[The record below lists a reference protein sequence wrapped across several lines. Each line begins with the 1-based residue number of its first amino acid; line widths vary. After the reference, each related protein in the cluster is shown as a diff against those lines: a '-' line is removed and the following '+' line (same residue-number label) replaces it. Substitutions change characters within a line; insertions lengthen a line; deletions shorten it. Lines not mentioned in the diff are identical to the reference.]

1 MHLSSDA
8 VSFLRQSLALLATV
22 TTAASFL
29 AACSNDPAKPE
40 SGIESSN
47 VSPSLQSGMVV
58 TANPIATQA
67 GAEILRRGGTAVDA
81 AVAIES
87 VLSLVEPQSSGF
99 GGGAF
104 LMYFDASDGSL
115 QAYDG
120 REIAPAGV
128 DADLFL
134 DEDGE
139 VLGFLEA
146 KNSGLSIGVPGV
158 VSMLALAQSEHGAL
172 AWDSLFDQAIS
183 LSENGFEA
191 SARLRS
197 FFEKYGLRLIPST
210 PEEGPMDAYEYFFD
224 EAGEFRE
231 RLYNPAY
238 AETLRLIGEDPA
250 NLYRGD
256 LAKAM
261 VASAQHPPR
270 AGTLSLE
277 DIAAYQPRK
286 LTPICVDYRG
296 IDYCGPPPP
305 SSWVAVGMTLEILEN
320 LPFPG
325 EDRMQSWAMFT
336 EAQRLAYADRDHFIA
351 DDTAIAVPLAGLM
364 NPDYLRQR
372 SELISQES
380 AAPSYEPGDPWTFET
395 AQTRSDYGTDTTD
408 DQPGTTH
415 FVVVDHHGNVV
426 SMTATVES
434 IFGSGRMAGGMFLN
448 NELTDF
454 ARDPRDKEGKLVAN
468 HPAAGKRPR
477 SSMSPT
483 IALRKDGGFHM
494 ATGSPGGNSIIAYT
508 AKSIVGMVDW
518 NLSPQEAIDLPN
530 VVARGDVIRVEQSRA
545 DEAMLASMRAFGFNI
560 RESAG
565 ENSGLSIVL
574 AHGDGVLE
582 GGVDPRREGTVEIVP
597 PPNER

>member
-1 MHLSSDA
+1 MHPSSDA
-8 VSFLRQSLALLATV
+8 VKSLRRTLLATATV
-22 TTAASFL
+22 FL
-29 AACSNDPAKPE
+29 AACSNDPAKQ
-40 SGIESSN
+40 SAG
-47 VSPSLQSGMVV
+47 VDSPSANPKLQSGMVV
-58 TANPIATQA
+58 TANPLATRA
-67 GAEILRRGGTAVDA
+67 GAQVLRRGGSAVDA

-99 GGGAF
+99 GGGGF
-104 LMYFDASDGSL
+104 LMHFDASSGSL

-120 REIAPAGV
+120 REVAPAGV

-158 VSMLALAQSEHGAL
+158 VAMLALAQSEHGTL
-172 AWDSLFDQAIS
+172 RWDSLFDDAIS
-183 LSENGFEA
+183 LAENGFVA
-191 SARLRS
+191 SPRLRS

-210 PEEGPMDAYEYFFD
+210 QEEGPMDAYEYFFD
-224 EAGEFRE
+224 DAGEFRE
-231 RLYNPAY
+231 RLFNPAY
-238 AETLRLIGEDPA
+238 AETLRLISQDPA

-256 LAKAM
+256 LAESM
-261 VASAQHPPR
+261 VASAQHLPR

-305 SSWVAVGMTLEILEN
+305 SSWIAVGMTLEILEN

-336 EAQRLAYADRDHFIA
+336 EAQRMAYADRDHFIA
-351 DDTAIAVPLAGLM
+351 DDTAVPVPLTGLL
-364 NPDYLRQR
+364 NGDYLRQR
-372 SELISQES
+372 AELISLDS
-380 AAPSYEPGDPWTFET
+380 AAPTYEPGDPWSFET
-395 AQTRSDYGTDTTD
+395 AQVRPEFGKDTTD

-415 FVVVDHHGNVV
+415 FVVVDNNGNVV

-434 IFGSGRMAGGMFLN
+434 IFGSARMAGGMFLN

-454 ARDPRDKEGKLVAN
+454 ARDPRDEDGKLVAN
-468 HPAAGKRPR
+468 HPAPRKRPR

-483 IALRKDGGFHM
+483 IALRKDGSFHM

-508 AKSIVGMVDW
+508 AKSIVGMADW

-545 DEAMLASMRAFGFNI
+545 SEAMLAAMRAFGFNV

-565 ENSGLSIVL
+565 ENSGLSVIL

-597 PPNER
+597 PPGER